1 MADLPQFSIFG
12 DSHYACLR
20 QAEAEGLADLSG
32 VELEYWGHVGSGFRF
47 LQVRDGAVHPGDDKV
62 ARSFA
67 RFNAKRRLVLPAA
80 DFDAI
85 LVMGARVYVWR
96 LFIGVLRAL
105 ESGPFLSQGLMR
117 RMLVDG
123 FRCQL
128 GYQVTAGLAATG
140 TARIFLA
147 PIAYYT
153 ENPEVLG
160 ELVTPGMQRLIPE
173 RLPEFW
179 RILQEAAAED
189 GIDLVP
195 QPEETVTQGIFTGA
209 GYAVADHLA
218 KADYEHRNAKYGAV
232 ILSRVMPVV
241 RNLARRG

>member
-1 MADLPQFSIFG
+1 MTDLPRLCIFG

-67 RFNAKRRLVLPAA
+67 RFNARRRLVLPAA
-80 DFDAI
+80 DFDGI

-96 LFIGVLRAL
+96 LFVAVLRAL

-123 FRCQL
+123 FRCQV
-128 GYQVTAGLAATG
+128 GYQVTAGLAATR

-147 PIAYYT
+147 PVAHYT
-153 ENPEVLG
+153 ENPAVLA
-160 ELVTPGMQRLIPE
+160 ELVTPGMQALIPY

-179 RILQEAAAED
+179 RILQAAAAED
-189 GIDLVP
+189 GIELLP
-195 QPEETVTQGIFTGA
+195 QPEETVTDGIFTKA
-209 GYAVADHLA
+209 EYAVADHLV
-218 KADYEHRNAKYGAV
+218 KGDYEHRNARYGAV
-232 ILSRVMPVV
+232 ILSRVMPRARGLV
-241 RNLARRG
+241 RRG